1 MPDPPNSGGS
11 ANLPDHTNS
20 PGWKGYQ
27 RPVAS
32 WEDRVEPE
40 KLDTSLTIHDISTVI
55 GYSLPNVVLVLL
67 SFIKSGKEAICFID
81 LANYLT
87 SSKKLA
93 EEYDIS
99 LETSLTERT
108 AFKMLFD
115 FVKKRP
121 NIKFIVVSPCNYLR
135 REFESHGLYFI
146 QVPSTRDVGFCQSL
160 SISMDGSNSMD
171 DYMILNLLK
180 IIYEKH
186 RGFYGNVSV
195 LSGDKFKN
203 RYENLLF
210 DGNLI
215 NYFGGISRDRISPLA
230 IFKDIWGVELVPRQN
245 KPRFKRFLKHKS
257 NKPTKAGK

>member
-20 PGWKGYQ
+20 PGWKGHQ
-27 RPVAS
+27 PTVNS
-32 WEDRVEPE
+32 WEE
-40 KLDTSLTIHDISTVI
+40 LDTSLTIHDISTVI

-115 FVKKRP
+115 FIKNRP
-121 NIKFIVVSPCNYLR
+121 ETKFIAVSPRNYLR
-135 REFESHGLYFI
+135 QEFESRGLYFI

-180 IIYEKH
+180 IIYENH
-186 RGFYGNVSV
+186 RDVYRNVFV
-195 LSGDKFKN
+195 LSGDRFDN
-203 RYENLLF
+203 TDENLLF

-215 NYFGGISRDRISPLA
+215 NYFGGISRKWISPLA
-230 IFKDIWGVELVPRQN
+230 IFKDVWGVEPVPRQN

-257 NKPTKAGK
+257 YKSTKAGK